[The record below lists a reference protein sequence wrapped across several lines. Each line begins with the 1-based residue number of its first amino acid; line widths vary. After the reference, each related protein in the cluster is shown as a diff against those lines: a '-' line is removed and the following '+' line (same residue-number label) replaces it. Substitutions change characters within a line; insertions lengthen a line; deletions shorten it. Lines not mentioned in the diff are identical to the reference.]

1 MIHIMDE
8 QKKRGSL
15 REEQARH
22 TRELILEGLIR
33 VMAHGNPT
41 EITIPAVARES
52 GVSVPTIYRYFSTK
66 EELLKALGDY
76 SMQRFQLAPPMPP
89 QSPED
94 LVTMIQQVFSRYAE
108 SEELLRATALSEQL
122 SETRDEMLPW
132 RIKYVDLAL
141 ESLAQRLSEQERIYL
156 RTLVLILTTTS
167 SVRAFTDY
175 LDLSITEA
183 IDTVAWMIRTLSK
196 ESSKES

>member
-1 MIHIMDE
+1 MIHIMNE

-15 REEQARH
+15 RDEQARH

-66 EELLKALGDY
+66 EELLRALGDY

-94 LVTMIQQVFSRYAE
+94 LVTMIRQVFSRYAE

-175 LDLSITEA
+175 LDLPITEA

>member
-1 MIHIMDE
+1 MDE

-94 LVTMIQQVFSRYAE
+94 LVIMIQQVFSRYAE

-132 RIKYVDLAL
+132 RIKYIDLAL
-141 ESLAQRLSEQERIYL
+141 ESLAQHLSEQERVYL

-175 LDLSITEA
+175 LDLPIAEA

-196 ESSKES
+196 GSSQES